1 MNKTGTQ
8 RIETHRLV
16 LRPFD
21 VDDAEDM
28 FTNWASDPEVTRFL
42 TWPPHQNVDGTR
54 WLLGQWTSHYDDGAY
69 FQWAIEWKE
78 TGAVI
83 GSIAVVKLEE
93 AIESA
98 EIGYCL
104 GRAFWGRG
112 IMPEALRAVMDYLF
126 GTVGLNRVW
135 AGHDVNNPKS
145 GRVMEKAGM
154 KKEGVLRA
162 SGINNQGIRDVAVWA
177 ALREDRAPKPERQA
191 VRITARFAREDELDR
206 INELRRQ
213 VNDLHVEGKPDVF
226 KPGFCDE
233 LRDYIHAIWEDP
245 NKEIVVADLDGTVCG
260 FAVLNHIMRPENPF
274 MYERDFLDIDEFGV
288 DEAFRRQGAASEMVR
303 FIRNWAKE
311 KGYRRLELNMWE
323 FNLGALAFYEASDFR
338 TYRRYMEIYL

>member
-78 TGAVI
+78 TGAVV

-126 GTVGLNRVW
+126 DTVGLNRVW

-154 KKEGVLRA
+154 KKEGILRA
-162 SGINNQGIRDVAVWA
+162 SGVNNQGIRDVAIWA
-177 ALREDRAPKPERQA
+177 ALREDRAPKP
-191 VRITARFAREDELDR
+191 VREAAPVTVRFAREDELDR
-206 INELRRQ
+206 VNELRRQ
-213 VNDLHVEGKPDVF
+213 VNDLHVEGKPEVF

-233 LRDYIHAIWEDP
+233 LRDFIHNIWEDP
-245 NKEIVVADLDGTVCG
+245 N
-260 FAVLNHIMRPENPF
+260 
-274 MYERDFLDIDEFGV
+274 
-288 DEAFRRQGAASEMVR
+288 
-303 FIRNWAKE
+303 
-311 KGYRRLELNMWE
+311 
-323 FNLGALAFYEASDFR
+323 
-338 TYRRYMEIYL
+338 

>member
-16 LRPFD
+16 LRPFT

-126 GTVGLNRVW
+126 DTVGLNRVW

-154 KKEGVLRA
+154 KKEGILRA
-162 SGINNQGIRDVAVWA
+162 SGVNNQGIRDVAIWA
-177 ALREDRAPKPERQA
+177 ALREDRAPKPVRRA
-191 VRITARFAREDELDR
+191 VSGSRE
-206 INELRRQ
+206 Q
-213 VNDLHVEGKPDVF
+213 P
-226 KPGFCDE
+226 
-233 LRDYIHAIWEDP
+233 
-245 NKEIVVADLDGTVCG
+245 
-260 FAVLNHIMRPENPF
+260 
-274 MYERDFLDIDEFGV
+274 
-288 DEAFRRQGAASEMVR
+288 Q
-303 FIRNWAKE
+303 
-311 KGYRRLELNMWE
+311 
-323 FNLGALAFYEASDFR
+323 
-338 TYRRYMEIYL
+338 

>member
-8 RIETHRLV
+8 RIETHRLI
-16 LRPFD
+16 LRPFRAE
-21 VDDAEDM
+21 DAEDM
-28 FTNWASDPEVTRFL
+28 FANWASDPEVTRFL
-42 TWPPHQNVDGTR
+42 TWPPHSDADVTR
-54 WLLGQWTSHYDDGAY
+54 WLLSQWISHYEDGGY
-69 FQWAIEWKE
+69 FQWAIELRE

-93 AIESA
+93 AIGSA

-126 GTVGLNRVW
+126 DTAGLNRIW

-154 KKEGVLRA
+154 RKEGILRA

-177 ALREDRAPKPERQA
+177 ALRDDRTLKPKMESAQ
-191 VRITARFAREDELDR
+191 VTVRFAREDELDR
-206 INELRRQ
+206 VNELRRQ
-213 VNDLHVEGKPDVF
+213 VNDLHVAGKPEVF

-233 LRDYIHAIWEDP
+233 LRDYIHVIRADP
-245 NKEIVVADLDGTVCG
+245 NKAIVVAEANGGVCG
-260 FAVLNHIMRPENPF
+260 FAILNHIVRPENPF
-274 MYERDFLDIDEFGV
+274 MFERNFLDIDEFGV
-288 DEAFRRQGAASEMVR
+288 DENVRRQGAASEMIR
-303 FIRNWAKE
+303 FIRDYAKE

-323 FNLGALAFYEASDFR
+323 FNRDALAFYESADFR
-338 TYRRYMEIYL
+338 TYRRYMEIRL

>member
-8 RIETHRLV
+8 RIETHRLI
-16 LRPFD
+16 LRPFRAE
-21 VDDAEDM
+21 DAEDM
-28 FTNWASDPEVTRFL
+28 FANWASDPEVTRFL
-42 TWPPHQNVDGTR
+42 TWPPHSDAGVTR
-54 WLLGQWTSHYDDGAY
+54 RLLSQWISHYEDGGY
-69 FQWAIEWKE
+69 FQWAIELRE

-93 AIESA
+93 AIGSA

-126 GTVGLNRVW
+126 DTAGLNRIW

-154 KKEGVLRA
+154 RKEGILRA

-177 ALREDRAPKPERQA
+177 ALRDDRTLKPKMESAQ
-191 VRITARFAREDELDR
+191 VTVRFAREDELDR
-206 INELRRQ
+206 VNELRRQ
-213 VNDLHVEGKPDVF
+213 VNDLHVAGKPEVF

-233 LRDYIHAIWEDP
+233 LRDYIHVIRADP
-245 NKEIVVADLDGTVCG
+245 NKAIVVAEANGGVCG
-260 FAVLNHIMRPENPF
+260 FAILNHIVRPENPF
-274 MYERDFLDIDEFGV
+274 MFERNFLDIDEFGV
-288 DEAFRRQGAASEMVR
+288 DENFRRQGVASEMIR
-303 FIRNWAKE
+303 FIRDYAKE

-323 FNLGALAFYEASDFR
+323 FNRDALAFYESAEFR
-338 TYRRYMEIYL
+338 TYRRYMEIRL

>member
-8 RIETHRLV
+8 RIETHRLI
-16 LRPFD
+16 LRPFRAE
-21 VDDAEDM
+21 DAEDM
-28 FTNWASDPEVTRFL
+28 FANWASDPEVTRFL
-42 TWPPHQNVDGTR
+42 TWPPHSDAGVTR
-54 WLLGQWTSHYDDGAY
+54 WLLSQWISHYEDGGY
-69 FQWAIEWKE
+69 FQWAIELRE

-93 AIESA
+93 AIGSA

-126 GTVGLNRVW
+126 DTAGLNRVW

-154 KKEGVLRA
+154 RKEGILRA

-177 ALREDRAPKPERQA
+177 ALRDDRTLKPKMESAQ
-191 VRITARFAREDELDR
+191 VTVRFAREDELDR
-206 INELRRQ
+206 VNELRRQ
-213 VNDLHVEGKPDVF
+213 VNDLHVAGKPEVF

-233 LRDYIHAIWEDP
+233 LRDYIHVIRADP
-245 NKEIVVADLDGTVCG
+245 NKAIVVAEANGGVCG
-260 FAVLNHIMRPENPF
+260 FAILNHIVRPENPF
-274 MYERDFLDIDEFGV
+274 MFERNFLDIDEFGV
-288 DEAFRRQGAASEMVR
+288 DENFRRQGVASEMIR
-303 FIRNWAKE
+303 FIRDYAKE

-323 FNLGALAFYEASDFR
+323 FNRDALAFYESADFR
-338 TYRRYMEIYL
+338 TYRRYMEIRL